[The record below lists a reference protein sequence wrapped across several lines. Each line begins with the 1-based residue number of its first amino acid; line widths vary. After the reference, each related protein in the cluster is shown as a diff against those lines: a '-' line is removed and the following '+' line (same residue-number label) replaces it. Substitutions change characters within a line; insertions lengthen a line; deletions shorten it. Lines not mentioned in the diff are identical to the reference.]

1 MMPRSKPTET
11 VVHRIEMGSWERERV
26 EGLLDSMKFK
36 QFSQPLIEAMK
47 DVAPWLVLV
56 GLLNAMG
63 WGIILPTA
71 IKKGAEGVKEIID
84 AISIAYAERKE
95 QGLGFLSDLFDMFV
109 REGPPVNPID
119 PERAAQMTSIYT
131 NQAGPSTERPTSP
144 ADVWREY
151 GQG

>member
-1 MMPRSKPTET
+1 MPRSKPSST
-11 VVHRIEMGSWERERV
+11 VVHRIEMGTWERDRV

-36 QFSQPLIEAMK
+36 QVSQPLIEAMK

-95 QGLGFLSDLFDMFV
+95 QGLGFLSDLFDLVV
-109 REGPPVNPID
+109 REGAPVNPIT
-119 PERAAQMTSIYT
+119 PERAAHMTSIYP
-131 NQAGPSTERPTSP
+131 NHAGPSTDPPQRG
-144 ADVWREY
+144 DVYR
-151 GQG
+151 Q

>member
-11 VVHRIEMGSWERERV
+11 VVHRIEMGTWERERV

-36 QFSQPLIEAMK
+36 QVSQPLIEAMK

-63 WGIILPTA
+63 WGIILPTV

-95 QGLGFLSDLFDMFV
+95 QGLGFLSDLFDLVV
-109 REGPPVNPID
+109 REGGPVNP
-119 PERAAQMTSIYT
+119 RAGFEEHMTSIYT
-131 NQAGPSTERPTSP
+131 NQPGPSTEPPQRG
-144 ADVWREY
+144 DVYR
-151 GQG
+151 Q